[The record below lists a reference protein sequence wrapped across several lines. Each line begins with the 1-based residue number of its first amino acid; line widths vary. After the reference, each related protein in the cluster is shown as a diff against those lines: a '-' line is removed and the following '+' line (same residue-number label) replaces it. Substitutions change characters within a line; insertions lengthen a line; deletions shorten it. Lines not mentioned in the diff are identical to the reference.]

1 MAQLHHV
8 QATMAVY
15 TVIINRKLIRM
26 LEPKQIEEKTLRF
39 YCAVNR
45 KKYVKLCSTVL
56 RCRDEEILTDDIL
69 VLS

>member
-1 MAQLHHV
+1 M
-8 QATMAVY
+8 
-15 TVIINRKLIRM
+15 KLIRM